1 MEKFQVEI
9 RNNPV
14 LKKLF
19 LEHAKNIGLKFNKDF
34 DTDNVH
40 SFQVGVY
47 NSKNITYASN
57 GFYKPDEYPILS
69 MAEFLEIGKTKTVKL
84 NEDYTATITKDNIK
98 VCCQYFSP
106 NVLKEVLAV
115 WESLK

>member
-19 LEHAKNIGLKFNKDF
+19 LEHAKKIGLKFNKDF

-40 SFQVGVY
+40 SFQVGLYINKSV
-47 NSKNITYASN
+47 TYSSVS
-57 GFYKPDEYPILS
+57 FYKPDEYPILS
-69 MAEFLEIGKTKTVKL
+69 MAEFLETVIVKTVKL
-84 NEDYTATITKDNIK
+84 NENYTATITKDNIK
-98 VCCQYFSP
+98 VGCQDFSP